1 MDPQNRPNNSALTQP
16 LSPLCTY
23 FNNSYKDVLK
33 RPGAAKGQ
41 IRYSEI
47 VRIAQMAAASCTS
60 EADQLNDNRR
70 VGYYVDEDGFLRYKP
85 TAAINMSFY
94 QTSAAVGKGGAEGIT
109 SRAVKT
115 QAQADI
121 DAAEERIKGELS
133 TFGGG
138 WKSFQEPGLP
148 IEDQPK
154 LKLDRRRRSR
164 NRDGCIVSDAEYEEG
179 RLLSAQKKDEE
190 KKKKDEKREKREK
203 DFRKTWAPLIDKAVE
218 SLEKHRSADGVAQL
232 SPLKVG
238 EMKALIVG
246 KTGHLPRAKNNTDGI
261 MKLELSTVIDK
272 PIIVTAPPP
281 SPPAATGAGDDEN
294 EDAADDEDADDP
306 MDAERLDFG

>member
-1 MDPQNRPNNSALTQP
+1 
-16 LSPLCTY
+16 
-23 FNNSYKDVLK
+23 VLK

-60 EADQLNDNRR
+60 EADQLNDNSR

-94 QTSAAVGKGGAEGIT
+94 QTSAAVGKGGAEGVT
-109 SRAVKT
+109 SRTVKT

-121 DAAEERIKGELS
+121 DAAEERMTEELS
-133 TFGGG
+133 ALGEV
-138 WKSFQEPGLP
+138 WESFQEPVLS
-148 IEDQPK
+148 IEEQPK
-154 LKLDRRRRSR
+154 QKLDRRRRSR
-164 NRDGCIVSDAEYEEG
+164 NKDGCIVSDVEYEEG
-179 RLLSAQKKDEE
+179 RLLSVQKKDEE
-190 KKKKDEKREKREK
+190 QKAKDEKREKRERH
-203 DFRKTWAPLIDKAVE
+203 FRKTWAPLIDKAME
-218 SLEKHRSADGVAQL
+218 SLEKHQSADGAAQL

-246 KTGHLPRAKNNTDGI
+246 KTGHLPRAKNNTDGA
-261 MKLELSTVIDK
+261 MKLELRGVIDR

-281 SPPAATGAGDDEN
+281 SPPTAMNAEDAEN
-294 EDAADDEDADDP
+294 EDAADDEDSGDP
-306 MDAERLDFG
+306 MDAERLDFD